1 LAPFFRTASLL
12 CPSAFDDA
20 ALPAA
25 LLAAWAA
32 FLAAADIV
40 GGVVWQKAVLVEW
53 RWRGVED
60 WAVGR
65 MELCFQ

>member
-1 LAPFFRTASLL
+1 MAPFFRTASLL

-40 GGVVWQKAVLVEW
+40 GGVVWEEAVLVE
-53 RWRGVED
+53 
-60 WAVGR
+60 
-65 MELCFQ
+65 